1 MGPGSFQGVQILL
14 ILGEALFVAVLFVV
28 CFRVR
33 PWLGLAP
40 LYAMTGV
47 IYYLASFLAGTVYIQ
62 VAPSIVVSPGSV
74 AYFPALLFVVL
85 AIYIVEDA
93 LEARRLI
100 SGLLATNVFLA
111 VTGYLSA
118 LHLQLPGAINPYH
131 LPASLFVTQP
141 RILTVSLLAMFADTL
156 LIIVLYEVLSQL
168 VSALFIRIYLA
179 VALTLTF
186 DTVLFVTGIAFDR
199 PMYTQILTSE
209 ILGKLVVGV
218 IYAAALTVYLRW
230 FELQTTHDAGE
241 APVSSTI
248 RVLTYRERFD
258 VLQAH
263 TNKDALTG
271 LYNRGFLDE
280 ILESQTSIS
289 LRSGRTLSILM
300 VDIDF
305 FKQVNDTLGHAAGD
319 RVLHQVGTSLTQTFR
334 SADYVCR
341 YGGEEFIVVLPNTD
355 FENATQLA
363 ERARVAVA
371 ENLDVTITIGV
382 AMLRED
388 GFTPQEILAAADRR
402 LYEGKELGRNM
413 VVSEAPPDLPI
424 SAT

>member
-1 MGPGSFQGVQILL
+1 VGPGSLHGLQILL
-14 ILGEALFVAVLFVV
+14 ILAEALFVSGLFVV

-47 IYYLASFLAGTVYIQ
+47 VYYLASFLAGTVYIR

-111 VTGYLSA
+111 VVGYLSA
-118 LHLQLPGAINPYH
+118 MHLELPGAIDPYH
-131 LPASLFVTQP
+131 LPAALFVTQP

-156 LIIVLYEVLSQL
+156 LIIVAYEILSRH
-168 VSALFIRIYLA
+168 VKMLFLRIYIAIAVTLA
-179 VALTLTF
+179 F
-186 DTVLFVTGIAFDR
+186 DTILFVTGIAFER
-199 PMYTQILTSE
+199 PNYSQILTSE
-209 ILGKLVVGV
+209 ILGKIIVGS
-218 IYAAALTVYLRW
+218 IYAASLTLYLRW
-230 FELQTTHDAGE
+230 FALQTTSDAGE
-241 APVSSTI
+241 APIADTV
-248 RVLTYRERFD
+248 RVLTYQQRFE

-280 ILESQTSIS
+280 ILDSQTSIS

-300 VDIDF
+300 IDIDY
-305 FKQVNDTLGHAAGD
+305 FKRVNDTQGHAAGD
-319 RVLHQVGTSLTQTFR
+319 RVLHDVATTLIQSFR

-341 YGGEEFIVVLPNTD
+341 FGGEEFVVVLPNTD

-363 ERARVAVA
+363 ERARQAVA
-371 ENLDVTITIGV
+371 GNVGVTITIGV

-388 GFTPQEILAAADRR
+388 GFTHDELIAAADRR
-402 LYEGKELGRNM
+402 LYEGKHQGRNV
-413 VVSEAPPDLPI
+413 VVSEAPDL
-424 SAT
+424 SATA

>member
-1 MGPGSFQGVQILL
+1 MGPVSLQGVQILL
-14 ILGEALFVAVLFVV
+14 ILGEALFVSVLFVV

-47 IYYLASFLAGTVYIQ
+47 IYYLANFLAGAVYIQ

-111 VTGYLSA
+111 VVGYLTA

-131 LPASLFVTQP
+131 LPAGLFVTQP

-156 LIIVLYEVLSQL
+156 VIIVAYEYVSRFVSVLFL
-168 VSALFIRIYLA
+168 RIYVA
-179 VALTLTF
+179 VAITLAF
-186 DTVLFVTGIAFDR
+186 DTVLFVTGIAFER
-199 PMYTQILTSE
+199 PEYTAILKSA
-209 ILGKLVVGV
+209 IIGKLVVGV
-218 IYAAALTVYLRW
+218 IYSAALTLYLRW
-230 FELQTTHDAGE
+230 FAMQTTSDAGE
-241 APVSSTI
+241 APISDTI
-248 RVLTYRERFD
+248 RVLTYRQRFD

-263 TNKDALTG
+263 TNKDTLTG

-300 VDIDF
+300 ADIDF
-305 FKQVNDTLGHAAGD
+305 FKHVNDTQGHAQGD
-319 RVLHQVGTSLTQTFR
+319 RVLHDVSSTLTMTFR

-341 YGGEEFIVVLPNTD
+341 YGGEEFVVVLPNTD
-355 FENATQLA
+355 FESATQLA
-363 ERARVAVA
+363 ERARQNVA
-371 ENLDVTITIGV
+371 ENVGITITIGV
-382 AMLRED
+382 AMLRDD
-388 GFTPQEILAAADRR
+388 GFTPDELLLAADRR
-402 LYEGKELGRNM
+402 LYEGKELGRNV
-413 VVSEAPPDLPI
+413 VVSEIPDFT
-424 SAT
+424 ATA

>member
-1 MGPGSFQGVQILL
+1 MGPGTLHGVQILL
-14 ILGEALFVAVLFVV
+14 ILGEALFVSVLFVV

-111 VTGYLSA
+111 MTGYLTA
-118 LHLQLPGAINPYH
+118 LHLQLPGVINPFH

-156 LIIVLYEVLSQL
+156 LIIIVYEVSSRF
-168 VSALFIRIYLA
+168 VPSLFARIYLSIG
-179 VALTLTF
+179 LTLAF
-186 DTVLFVTGIAFDR
+186 DTVLFVTGIAFER
-199 PMYTQILTSE
+199 PIYAQILTSE
-209 ILGKLVVGV
+209 IFGKLVVGL
-218 IYAAALTVYLRW
+218 IYAGVLTVYLRW
-230 FELQTTHDAGE
+230 FALQATIDAGE
-241 APVSSTI
+241 APVSATI

-263 TNKDALTG
+263 TNKDTLTG
-271 LYNRGFLDE
+271 LYNRAFLDE

-300 VDIDF
+300 ADIDF
-305 FKQVNDTLGHAAGD
+305 FKTVNDSQGHAAGD
-319 RVLHQVGTSLTQTFR
+319 RVLHAVGATLTRTFR

-341 YGGEEFIVVLPNTD
+341 YGGEEFVVVLPNTD
-355 FENATQLA
+355 FENARQLA
-363 ERARVAVA
+363 DRARQAVA
-371 ENLDVTITIGV
+371 DRVNVTITIGV
-382 AMLRED
+382 AMLRDD
-388 GFTPQEILAAADRR
+388 GFTHEELLAAADRR

-413 VVSEAPPDLPI
+413 VVSEAPDLT
-424 SAT
+424 ATA